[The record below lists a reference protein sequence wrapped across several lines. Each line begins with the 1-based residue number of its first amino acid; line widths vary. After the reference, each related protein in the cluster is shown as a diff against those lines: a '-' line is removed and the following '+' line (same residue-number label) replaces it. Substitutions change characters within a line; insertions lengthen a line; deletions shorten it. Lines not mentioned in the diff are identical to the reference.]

1 MAQGKKLVIVE
12 SPTKMRSIQGYLG
25 DGYEVLSSVGH
36 IRDLADKKDIPAAD
50 KEAYGKY
57 SIDVENGFDPYYVVS
72 DRKTKTVAELKRALK
87 SADELLLATDEDREG
102 EAIAWHLLETLKPKV
117 PVKRMVFHEITK
129 DAIQAAVGNT
139 RELDTDLVDAQETR
153 RILDRLYGWDVSP
166 VLWYK
171 VKTGLSAGRVQSA
184 ATRMIVDRERERMAF
199 VSAEYWDVE
208 ALAASA
214 SAFKV
219 RLVRVDGGQLARG
232 TDFDDLG
239 KLKKAVVILDEKR
252 AAALAQAV
260 DAAGAGTVTK
270 VEAKPGTRSP
280 YAPFTTSTMQQ
291 EAGRK
296 LSMSAKQ
303 AMSVA
308 QRLYEKGYITYM
320 RTDSV
325 ALSTQAVQAAR
336 SQAVALYGDSAVPL
350 KPRVYKSK
358 SKNAQE
364 AHEAIRPSGETFR
377 TPASVSSQLDR
388 EELRLYDLIWKRTV
402 ASQMADAKYETT
414 TVTLSVDTSTEPGAG
429 AQSVEFTASGTVY
442 TFKGFLEAYEE
453 GRDEKR
459 NSQDA
464 SDDQSLPVVAVGDEL
479 RMSDAEAKGHRTTPK
494 PRYTEASLVKALEEH
509 GIGRPSTFASII
521 GTVIDRG
528 YATKRGQAL
537 VPTWL
542 AFSVVRL
549 LEEHFAD
556 LIDYDFTAA
565 LEDDLDAIAR
575 GEQKRVEW
583 LRSFY
588 YGSESHVG
596 LRQVVDNLG
605 EIDAR
610 ALNSTPITE
619 TATLRF
625 GKYGPYL
632 EVANPDAP
640 DEKPRI
646 VNVPEDLAPDE
657 LTAEKAQELI
667 DAPVAGDR
675 VLGENPENGKIIV
688 VKDGRFGPYVQEN
701 DPVSDDAAVDETTG
715 EVVDTPK
722 PKRGAKKEAAPKPRT
737 GSLFRSMSVDTID
750 LETALKLLSLP
761 RVVGKD
767 PESGEEI
774 TAQNGRYGPYLKK
787 GTDSRSLESESQIF
801 DVTLEQALAI
811 YAQPKYGAGSR
822 RASSALAEF
831 EADPVSG
838 KPIRI
843 RDGRFGAYVTDG
855 ETNVTIPRGQQ
866 VADITFEIAVQMLAD
881 KRAKGPA
888 PKRGAAKKAPA
899 KKAPAKKAPAKKA
912 SAKAASTD
920 ADKAAARSA
929 AAKKAAAT
937 RAANAA
943 AKAKAGS

>member
-1 MAQGKKLVIVE
+1 MAEGKKLVIVE

-25 DGYEVLSSVGH
+25 DDYEVLSSVGH

-50 KEAYGKY
+50 KAAYGKY
-57 SIDVENGFDPYYVVS
+57 SIDIDNGFDPYYVVS

-87 SADELLLATDEDREG
+87 NAGELLLATDEDREG

-139 RELDTDLVDAQETR
+139 RELDLALVDAQETR

-184 ATRMIVDRERERMAF
+184 ATRMIVERERERMAF
-199 VSAEYWDVE
+199 VSADYWDVE
-208 ALAASA
+208 ASASA
-214 SAFKV
+214 TGTAFKV

-232 TDFDDLG
+232 TDFDDNG
-239 KLKKAVVILDEKR
+239 KLKKAVVVLDEKR
-252 AAALAQAV
+252 ALTLAHAV

-280 YAPFTTSTMQQ
+280 YAPFTTSTLQQ

-308 QRLYEKGYITYM
+308 QRLYEKGFITYM

-336 SQAVALYGDSAVPL
+336 SQAVALYGDKAVPL

-358 SKNAQE
+358 SRNAQE
-364 AHEAIRPSGETFR
+364 AHEAIRPSGENFR
-377 TPASVSSQLDR
+377 KPASVSGELDR

-414 TVTLSVDTSTEPGAG
+414 TVTLAVQAAG
-429 AQSVEFTASGTVY
+429 EVAEFTASGTVY

-453 GRDEKR
+453 GKDEKR
-459 NSQDA
+459 GDA
-464 SDDQSLPVVAVGDEL
+464 DADSNQSLPAVAVGDEL
-479 RMSDAEAKGHRTTPK
+479 GMSDAEAKGHKTTPK

-537 VPTWL
+537 VPTWM

-583 LRSFY
+583 LKSFY
-588 YGSESHVG
+588 FGTEAQVG

-610 ALNSTPITE
+610 ALNSTPITD

-632 EVANPDAP
+632 EVIDPA
-640 DEKPRI
+640 KPEERGRI

-657 LTAEKAQELI
+657 LTAAKAQELI

-675 VLGENPENGKIIV
+675 VLGENPENGRVIV
-688 VKDGRFGPYVQEN
+688 VKDGRYGPYVQEN
-701 DPVSDDAAVDETTG
+701 LPEEDVAVDEATG
-715 EVVDTPK
+715 EVVDK
-722 PKRGAKKEAAPKPRT
+722 PKKKTAKKDAPKPRT
-737 GSLFRSMSVDTID
+737 SSLFRSMSVEDID
-750 LETALKLLSLP
+750 LDTALTLLSLP
-761 RVVGKD
+761 RVVGND
-767 PESGEEI
+767 PETGDEI

-787 GTDSRSLESESQIF
+787 GTDSRSLESEQQIF
-801 DVTLEQALAI
+801 DVTLDQALAI

-855 ETNVTIPRGQQ
+855 ETNVTIPRGQKPE
-866 VADITFEIAVQMLAD
+866 DITFEIAVQMLAD

-888 PKRGAAKKAPA
+888 PKRGAKKPAAKKPA
-899 KKAPAKKAPAKKA
+899 AK
-912 SAKAASTD
+912 TD
-920 ADKAAARSA
+920 DEKAAARSA

-943 AKAKAGS
+943 KKK